1 MSIKSE
7 LRMCVA
13 DYIRKYLKEYG
24 KKENI
29 PEEIRGD
36 PGIYYIWKI
45 ELAEFQVEDIAE
57 DIIDEIKNALG
68 KHIFT
73 SVFGDDE
80 DEKKK

>member
-36 PGIYYIWKI
+36 PSIYYIWKI

-57 DIIDEIKNALG
+57 DIIDEIKNTLR

-80 DEKKK
+80 DE

>member
-7 LRMCVA
+7 LQTCVA

-24 KKENI
+24 KKEI
-29 PEEIRGD
+29 IQEEIRGD

-57 DIIDEIKNALG
+57 DIIDEIKNTLG

-80 DEKKK
+80 D

>member
-1 MSIKSE
+1 MNIKSE

-29 PEEIRGD
+29 PEEIRSD
-36 PGIYYIWKI
+36 PSIYYIWKI
-45 ELAEFQVEDIAE
+45 ELAEFQIEDIAE
-57 DIIDEIKNALG
+57 DIIDEMKNTLG

-73 SVFGDDE
+73 IMFGDDE
-80 DEKKK
+80 E

>member
-7 LRMCVA
+7 LQTCVA

-24 KKENI
+24 KKEI
-29 PEEIRGD
+29 IQEEIRGD

-57 DIIDEIKNALG
+57 DIIDEIKKYTWKTYLY
-68 KHIFT
+68 KR
-73 SVFGDDE
+73 VWR
-80 DEKKK
+80 